1 MESKITACC
10 ASSKKNKLM
19 IKLLRTN
26 AMNLDFIEL
35 VKFLDADLQ
44 IRDGEEHSFYNQFNK
59 LNDIKHVVMAY
70 DNEIPIGC
78 GAIKEYE
85 PSAAEIKRMFVSPNS
100 RGKGIATKILT
111 ELEHWAKELSFVKC
125 ILETGIN
132 QPEAIGLYKKNGY
145 KNIANYGQYENV
157 ENSVCFE
164 KILN

>member
-1 MESKITACC
+1 MHHP
-10 ASSKKNKLM
+10 KNKLM

-26 AMNLDFIEL
+26 ATNLDFIEL

-59 LNDIKHVVMAY
+59 LNEIKHVVVAY
-70 DNEIPIGC
+70 DNEMPIGC

-85 PSAAEIKRMFVSPNS
+85 PSVAEIKRMFVSPNS
-100 RGKGIATKILT
+100 RGKGIASKILID
-111 ELEHWAKELSFVKC
+111 LEHWAKELSFAKC
-125 ILETGIN
+125 ILETGVN

-145 KNIANYGQYENV
+145 KIITNYGQYKNV

-164 KILN
+164 KSLS